1 MMIPQK
7 GASGSLHRNDS
18 VPELTRTP
26 FWTDRFLMACFLSSE
41 WAMFVALVESHALGL
56 I

>member
-1 MMIPQK
+1 MIPQK
-7 GASGSLHRNDS
+7 GFSGDLHQNDS
-18 VPELTRTP
+18 LPEGPKPP

-41 WAMFVALVESHALGL
+41 WALFVALVEAHALGL